1 MMALA
6 PKLYDALIIGAGPA
20 GLSAALSLARLR
32 RTTAVF
38 TMRNKAGFRNRG
50 VTEIHNI
57 LTRDGISP
65 EEFRSIGAQQ
75 IEKYTLTDF
84 VEADI
89 TMIEK
94 VELDD
99 GLRDG
104 FRVEDANGSSWKGRK
119 LLLAMG
125 SVDIFPEIEGYRE
138 NWPQNM

>member
-1 MMALA
+1 
-6 PKLYDALIIGAGPA
+6 
-20 GLSAALSLARLR
+20 
-32 RTTAVF
+32 
-38 TMRNKAGFRNRG
+38 MRNKAGFRNRG

-65 EEFRSIGAQQ
+65 EELRSIGAQQ